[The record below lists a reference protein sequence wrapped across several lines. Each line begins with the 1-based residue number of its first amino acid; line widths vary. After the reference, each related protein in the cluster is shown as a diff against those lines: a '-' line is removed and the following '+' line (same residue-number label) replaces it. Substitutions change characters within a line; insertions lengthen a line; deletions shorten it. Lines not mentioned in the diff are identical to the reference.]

1 MTLLSSEEFCARA
14 NAVPVAATATS
25 CGSLDPSGE
34 SVSNADGKSSA
45 DKSASEFE
53 LGVGEGEVTAATV
66 SVSDGLLVCV
76 GDIWVE
82 NPDETVAVR
91 VGVAG
96 RAFVLVGALVLIG
109 GSVGVIVAV
118 GVEDGIVF
126 G

>member
-1 MTLLSSEEFCARA
+1 M
-14 NAVPVAATATS
+14 PVAATATS
-25 CGSLDPSGE
+25 SESRDPSGE
-34 SVSNADGKSSA
+34 LVSNADGEASA
-45 DKSASEFE
+45 AKSASEFA
-53 LGVGEGEVTAATV
+53 LDVGEGEVTAATV
-66 SVSDGLLVCV
+66 SVSDGFAVSV

-82 NPDETVAVR
+82 NPVETVADCVAVR
-91 VGVAG
+91 VAVAG